1 MVVAGPS
8 QMHRCDGFLNAA
20 IAQLVEQFTCNEL
33 VPDSTSGCGS
43 ILLKSHVVRVISP

>member
-20 IAQLVEQFTCNEL
+20 IPEQTKGTAL
-33 VPDSTSGCGS
+33 
-43 ILLKSHVVRVISP
+43 